1 MATVASL
8 HVSEASMR
16 PMRSVDAVTLVPGVG
31 VEGDRYATGRGTYVA
46 FREPG
51 RQLTLISGD
60 GAASAVAGLPRRV
73 SVPDLRRNVVVTG
86 MTAAELASA
95 IGAVVR
101 VGDACEVFVH
111 RLCVPCLYNE
121 RLNRAPGLM
130 EAVWEAGGVNCE
142 ILRGGVVRVGDRVAV
157 VPGSR
162 DASRVD
168 DGGKKAAFYKRPSLR
183 TEDERRSLA
192 AAPNPEKPGM
202 ERIMS
207 AYASVGAGEALGLT
221 DAEVER
227 LTKRARRRD
236 ERADEKRSQVEAAL
250 VRVALAALSALVVL
264 VAASLVSGEGGAAG
278 VLRRIASPS
287 KPFLRDDASL

>member
-1 MATVASL
+1 
-8 HVSEASMR
+8 MR

-101 VGDACEVFVH
+101 VGDECEVFVH

-227 LTKRARRRD
+227 LKKRARRRD
-236 ERADEKRSQVEAAL
+236 ERADEKRSQAEAAL

>member
-101 VGDACEVFVH
+101 VGDECEVFVH

-142 ILRGGVVRVGDRVAV
+142 ILRGGVVRVGDGVAV

-227 LTKRARRRD
+227 LKKRARRQD
-236 ERADEKRSQVEAAL
+236 ERADEKRSQAEVAL

>member
-101 VGDACEVFVH
+101 VGDD
-111 RLCVPCLYNE
+111 CVPCLYNE

-142 ILRGGVVRVGDRVAV
+142 ILRGGVVRVGDGVAV

-227 LTKRARRRD
+227 LKKRARRRD
-236 ERADEKRSQVEAAL
+236 ERADEKRSQAEAAL